1 MGLASLT
8 TPEMRTP
15 PLIRE
20 LQIISRVSTLENCC
34 IALVS
39 CPASL
44 SNKAKGERE
53 SGNFGH
59 ISCICALSKLEF
71 ETTNQIVDHPSLP
84 WYQHAYH
91 GNESES
97 AITESPTS
105 VRLT

>member
-1 MGLASLT
+1 MVVWCDL
-8 TPEMRTP
+8 
-15 PLIRE
+15 
-20 LQIISRVSTLENCC
+20 C
-34 IALVS
+34 IVS

-71 ETTNQIVDHPSLP
+71 ETTNQIVDQLSLP
-84 WYQHAYH
+84 WYQRTYH

-97 AITESPTS
+97 AI
-105 VRLT
+105 